1 MPDAPRKETKIY
13 QVDAFAEEAFRGNP
27 AGVCWLD
34 APRPDAWMQAVAA
47 EMNVAE
53 TAFLARAADGFD
65 LRWFTPTTEVPLC
78 GHATL
83 ASAHILWETGVL
95 APEETARFHT
105 RSGVL
110 RARHRGGRVEI
121 DLPAIPTEPLTAP
134 EPVLRALGVVP
145 VEAFRT
151 PERGLGDHDYLLV
164 LASEDAVRGVRPDFG
179 VLRRE
184 VPPAVIVTARATAGA
199 GASAGD
205 CDFVSRYFAAAWGID
220 EDPVTGVA
228 HCSLVPFWS
237 RRLGKSELVGYQ
249 ASARGGV
256 VHGRLEGDRVFL
268 SGGAVTVLRG
278 ALLA

>member
-1 MPDAPRKETKIY
+1 MSKEAPRETRIY

-34 APRPDAWMQAVAA
+34 EPRPDAWMQAVAA

-95 APEETARFHT
+95 GPEEIARFHT

-110 RARHRGGRVEI
+110 RAHRRGGRVEI
-121 DLPAIPTEPLTAP
+121 DLPAIPTAPVTAP
-134 EPVLRALGVVP
+134 EPVVRALGVAP

-164 LASEDAVRGVRPDFG
+164 LASEDAVRAVRPDFG

-184 VPPAVIVTARATAGA
+184 VPPAVIVTARAAAGEH
-199 GASAGD
+199 D
-205 CDFVSRYFAAAWGID
+205 IVSRYFAASWGID

-237 RRLGKSELVGYQ
+237 RRLGKSEIVGYQ

-268 SGGAVTVLRG
+268 SGGAVTILRG
-278 ALLA
+278 AILA

>member
-1 MPDAPRKETKIY
+1 MSRGTPRETPIY

-34 APRPDAWMQAVAA
+34 EPRPEAWMQAVAA

-53 TAFLARAADGFD
+53 TAFVSRAADGFD

-95 APEETARFHT
+95 GPEETARFHT

-110 RARHRGGRVEI
+110 RARQRGGRVEI
-121 DLPAIPTEPLTAP
+121 DLPAIPTEPADAP
-134 EPVLRALGVVP
+134 EPVVRALGVAP
-145 VEAFRT
+145 AEAYRT
-151 PERGLGDHDYLLV
+151 PQRGLGDYDVLIV
-164 LASEDAVRGVRPDFG
+164 LASEDAVRAVRPDFG

-184 VPPAVIVTARATAGA
+184 VPPAVIVTARAAAGPA
-199 GASAGD
+199 GHD
-205 CDFVSRYFAAAWGID
+205 IVSRYFAASWGID

-237 RRLGKSELVGYQ
+237 RRLGKSEIVGYQ

-256 VHGRLEGDRVFL
+256 VRGRHEGERVFL

-278 ALLA
+278 AILA

>member
-1 MPDAPRKETKIY
+1 MPSATPRETKIY

-34 APRPDAWMQAVAA
+34 EPRPDAWMQGVAA

-53 TAFLARAADGFD
+53 TAFVARAAEGFD

-83 ASAHILWETGVL
+83 ASAHILWETGIL
-95 APEETARFHT
+95 GPEETARFHT
-105 RSGVL
+105 RSGIL
-110 RARHRGGRVEI
+110 SACRRGERVDI
-121 DLPAIPTEPLTAP
+121 DLPAIPAAPASAP
-134 EPVLRALGVVP
+134 EPLVRALGVAP
-145 VEAFRT
+145 VETFRT
-151 PERGLGDHDYLLV
+151 PERGMGDHDYLLV
-164 LASEDAVRGVRPDFG
+164 LASEDAVRAVRPDFG

-184 VPPAVIVTARATAGA
+184 VPPAVIVTARAGAGA
-199 GASAGD
+199 GAFD
-205 CDFVSRYFAAAWGID
+205 IVSRFFAAAWGID

-237 RRLGKSELVGYQ
+237 RRLGKSEIVGYQ

-278 ALLA
+278 AIVV